1 MCGIIGVLN
10 SKKDVSSG
18 LKTISYR
25 GLDASKK
32 LTFKNGSFAHCLH
45 AMQDFVVQPLKKK
58 SNYFMCNS
66 EIYNVKELNE
76 KHGLKAKNDTELIF
90 EFLNKGLNLNE
101 LDGVYAF
108 SYKTSEK
115 LVLQRDIIGVKPLW
129 FYFDDKTK
137 EIGFASEKKALIK
150 IGFEKNK
157 IQELNPRKTF
167 IFDLKTNKL
176 KLKTRPF
183 FKTIPINDD
192 KNKIKTKLKNLLTS
206 AIKKRT
212 TTQKTGLLLS
222 GGVDSSFIALK
233 LKQLNIPFK
242 CFVAGLDHP
251 SFKES
256 EDVLMA
262 KKLAKRLDLDLEVVK
277 IKLDKVPKV
286 LKKIL
291 PLIED
296 NNVVKAGVALPF
308 YLCAKEA
315 QRKGVKLL
323 ISGLGSEEIF
333 AGYKRH
339 ENSQDINKECLAGLR
354 KIYERDLYRDDV
366 ITMAN
371 NIELR
376 LPFLDKELVKYS
388 LKIPGEYKIATHSK
402 QIFREV
408 ALEEGLLEEFSFRK
422 KKAAQYGSNF
432 DKAIAK
438 LAKKENKSKS
448 EYLKQ
453 FFNEGNVKIAAL
465 MSTGKD
471 SALATQI
478 MLDQNYDVACFI
490 TVISSNKDSYM
501 YHGPNTWL
509 ANKISKTS
517 NIPLITVKTL
527 GQKEKELVAL
537 KQAIKEAIFEF
548 KIEGIV
554 TGALFS
560 NYQRDRI
567 EKICEEL
574 GIKCFSPLWHMDQEK
589 EIELLLQKKF
599 KFCMVKIAAYGLDKS
614 WLGKEITKKELER
627 LKELNKKIGFNVA
640 GEGGEYESL
649 ILKAPFMK
657 KEIQIKKYKIYEE
670 NEYTAT
676 MLIDEVELK

>member
-10 SKKDVSSG
+10 SKKDVSLG
-18 LKTISYR
+18 LEAISYR

-32 LTFKNGSFAHCLH
+32 LNFRSGSFGHCLH
-45 AMQDFVVQPLKKK
+45 AMQNFVVQPLKKN

-66 EIYNVKELNE
+66 EIYNVKKLNK
-76 KHGLKAKNDTELIF
+76 KHNLKAKNDTELIF
-90 EFLNKGLNLNE
+90 DFLNKNLNLNE

-108 SYKTSEK
+108 AYKTPDK
-115 LVLQRDIIGVKPLW
+115 LILQRDLIGVKPLW

-137 EIGFASEKKALIK
+137 EIGFASEKKAFIK
-150 IGFEKNK
+150 MGFEKNK

-167 IFDLKTNKL
+167 IFNLKTNKL
-176 KLKTRPF
+176 QLKTRPL
-183 FKTIPINDD
+183 FKTIPTKDD
-192 KNKIKTKLKNLLTS
+192 KNKIKTKLKNLLLN

-262 KKLAKRLDLDLEVVK
+262 KKLAKKLDLDLEVVK
-277 IKLDKVPKV
+277 IKLQEVPEV
-286 LKKIL
+286 LKEIL

-308 YLCAKEA
+308 YLCAKKA
-315 QRKGVKLL
+315 QKKGVKLL

-339 ENSQDINKECLAGLR
+339 ENSLDINKECLAGLR

-408 ALEEGLLEEFSFRK
+408 ALEEGLPEEFSFRK

-509 ANKISKTS
+509 ANKIAKTS
-517 NIPLITVKTL
+517 NIPLITIKTL
-527 GQKEKELVAL
+527 GEKEKELAAL

-589 EIELLLQKKF
+589 EMELLLQKKF

-614 WLGKEITKKELER
+614 WLGKEITIKELEH

-657 KEIQIKKYKIYEE
+657 KELKIKKYKIYEE

>member
-1 MCGIIGVLN
+1 M
-10 SKKDVSSG
+10 
-18 LKTISYR
+18 
-25 GLDASKK
+25 
-32 LTFKNGSFAHCLH
+32 
-45 AMQDFVVQPLKKK
+45 
-58 SNYFMCNS
+58 
-66 EIYNVKELNE
+66 
-76 KHGLKAKNDTELIF
+76 
-90 EFLNKGLNLNE
+90 NLNE